1 MPGCEPTSEQLHT
14 VVGLIA
20 GMGDSPGTSKQ
31 PTPTDKL
38 KEALSS
44 KDAFR
49 KHYLELAELS
59 MGIFFLRL
67 RLIDLFLSDS
77 IKQAKNSIMQIF
89 FKIKIYLGS

>member
-59 MGIFFLRL
+59 MGIFSIRFAY
-67 RLIDLFLSDS
+67 LFSS
-77 IKQAKNSIMQIF
+77 NCIKQALDF
-89 FKIKIYLGS
+89 Y